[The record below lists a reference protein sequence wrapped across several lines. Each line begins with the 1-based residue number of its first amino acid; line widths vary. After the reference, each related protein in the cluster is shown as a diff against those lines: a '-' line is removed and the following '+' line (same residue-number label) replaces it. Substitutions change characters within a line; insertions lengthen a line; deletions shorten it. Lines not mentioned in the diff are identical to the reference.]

1 MFYEKV
7 WICVSIYKKL
17 FGARSENHRQIIN
30 EYAEK
35 GYRFIACIPTKI
47 NGNGVIINVDKIIE
61 KDVE

>member
-1 MFYEKV
+1 MKKYEF
-7 WICVSIYKKL
+7 VSVYIEKL

-47 NGNGVIINVDKIIE
+47 NGNEVIINVDMVFE